1 MARITVED
9 CLENVDNRFE
19 LVLVAARR
27 TRQLQLGHDPL
38 VPEDRDK
45 HTVIALREIAEG
57 LVTSEILKEVEVDT
71 RQELEEVFAPGD
83 GENSEDAGEAKAEAE
98 ESEDTT
104 EGEISAADLA
114 ALADLIE
121 SAPMAQAL
129 EAVSDEETQ
138 DADDTGEEED
148 VDENDWYESEDTDWR
163 RWYGWYDEQHEL
175 QEDEKTVES
184 ARAKNAGR
192 RA

>member
-9 CLENVDNRFE
+9 CLENVENRFE

-57 LVTSEILKEVEVDT
+57 LITSDILKEVEVDT
-71 RQELEEVFAPGD
+71 RQELEEVFAS
-83 GENSEDAGEAKAEAE
+83 GESEASENAGEATAEATVPDT
-98 ESEDTT
+98 EDRG
-104 EGEISAADLA
+104 EAEISAEDLA

-121 SAPMAQAL
+121 SAPVAQVL
-129 EAVSDEETQ
+129 ETASDETASDETASDETASDEETH
-138 DADDTGEEED
+138 DADDAGDDAEEKP
-148 VDENDWYESEDTDWR
+148 VS
-163 RWYGWYDEQHEL
+163 
-175 QEDEKTVES
+175 
-184 ARAKNAGR
+184 
-192 RA
+192 

>member
-9 CLENVDNRFE
+9 CLEHVDNRFE

-71 RQELEEVFAPGD
+71 RQELEEVFAPG
-83 GENSEDAGEAKAEAE
+83 EGEASQTPGEAVAGAADSDAQDSNE
-98 ESEDTT
+98 VA
-104 EGEISAADLA
+104 ISAEDLA

-121 SAPMAQAL
+121 SAPVAQAL
-129 EAVSDEETQ
+129 EVASDEETH
-138 DADDTGEEED
+138 DADNTGDDAEEKP
-148 VDENDWYESEDTDWR
+148 VS
-163 RWYGWYDEQHEL
+163 
-175 QEDEKTVES
+175 
-184 ARAKNAGR
+184 
-192 RA
+192 

>member
-9 CLENVDNRFE
+9 CLENVENRFE

-57 LVTSEILKEVEVDT
+57 LITSDILKEVEVDT
-71 RQELEEVFAPGD
+71 RQELEEVFGS
-83 GENSEDAGEAKAEAE
+83 GESEASENVGEATAEA
-98 ESEDTT
+98 TVPGT
-104 EGEISAADLA
+104 ENRGEAEISAEDLA

-121 SAPMAQAL
+121 SAPVAQVL
-129 EAVSDEETQ
+129 ETASDETASDETASDEETH
-138 DADDTGEEED
+138 DADDAGDDAEEKP
-148 VDENDWYESEDTDWR
+148 VS
-163 RWYGWYDEQHEL
+163 
-175 QEDEKTVES
+175 
-184 ARAKNAGR
+184 
-192 RA
+192 

>member
-9 CLENVDNRFE
+9 CLENVENRFE

-57 LVTSEILKEVEVDT
+57 LITSDILKEVEVDT
-71 RQELEEVFAPGD
+71 RQELEEVFGS
-83 GENSEDAGEAKAEAE
+83 GESEASENVGEATAEA
-98 ESEDTT
+98 TVPGT
-104 EGEISAADLA
+104 ENRGEAEISAEDLA

-121 SAPMAQAL
+121 SVPVAQAL
-129 EAVSDEETQ
+129 SDETASDETSDETASDETASDETASDETASDETASDEETH
-138 DADDTGEEED
+138 DADDAGDDAEEKP
-148 VDENDWYESEDTDWR
+148 VS
-163 RWYGWYDEQHEL
+163 
-175 QEDEKTVES
+175 
-184 ARAKNAGR
+184 
-192 RA
+192 

>member
-57 LVTSEILKEVEVDT
+57 LITNEILNEKEIDPY
-71 RQELEEVFAPGD
+71 Q
-83 GENSEDAGEAKAEAE
+83 EAE
-98 ESEDTT
+98 E
-104 EGEISAADLA
+104 AFA
-114 ALADLIE
+114 ALSETAGETMDGGADTAAAVAEKASVAAAANATAVEIPVTE
-121 SAPMAQAL
+121 AGL
-129 EAVSDEETQ
+129 EEET
-138 DADDTGEEED
+138 
-148 VDENDWYESEDTDWR
+148 
-163 RWYGWYDEQHEL
+163 
-175 QEDEKTVES
+175 
-184 ARAKNAGR
+184 AK
-192 RA
+192 

>member
-9 CLENVDNRFE
+9 CLENVENRFE

-57 LVTSEILKEVEVDT
+57 LITSDILKEVEVDT
-71 RQELEEVFAPGD
+71 RQELEEVFGSGD
-83 GENSEDAGEAKAEAE
+83 SEASENVGEATAEA
-98 ESEDTT
+98 TVPGT
-104 EGEISAADLA
+104 ENRGEAEISAEDLA

-121 SAPMAQAL
+121 SVPIAQAL
-129 EAVSDEETQ
+129 ETASDETAGDETASDETAGDETASDETASDEETH
-138 DADDTGEEED
+138 DADDAGDDAEEKP
-148 VDENDWYESEDTDWR
+148 VS
-163 RWYGWYDEQHEL
+163 
-175 QEDEKTVES
+175 
-184 ARAKNAGR
+184 
-192 RA
+192 

>member
-9 CLENVDNRFE
+9 CLANVENRFE

-57 LVTSEILKEVEVDT
+57 LITSDILKEVAVDT
-71 RQELEEVFAPGD
+71 RQELEEVFAS
-83 GENSEDAGEAKAEAE
+83 GESEASENAGEATAEATVP
-98 ESEDTT
+98 DTKDRG
-104 EGEISAADLA
+104 EAEISAEDLA

-121 SAPMAQAL
+121 SAPVAQVL
-129 EAVSDEETQ
+129 ETASDETASDETASDETASDETASDEETH
-138 DADDTGEEED
+138 DADDAGDDAEEKP
-148 VDENDWYESEDTDWR
+148 VS
-163 RWYGWYDEQHEL
+163 
-175 QEDEKTVES
+175 
-184 ARAKNAGR
+184 
-192 RA
+192 

>member
-9 CLENVDNRFE
+9 CLENVENRFE

-57 LVTSEILKEVEVDT
+57 LITSDILKEVEVDT
-71 RQELEEVFAPGD
+71 RQELEEVFAS
-83 GENSEDAGEAKAEAE
+83 GESEASENAGEATAEATVPDT
-98 ESEDTT
+98 EDRG
-104 EGEISAADLA
+104 EAEISAEDLA

-121 SAPMAQAL
+121 LAPVAQVL
-129 EAVSDEETQ
+129 ETASDETASDETASDEETH
-138 DADDTGEEED
+138 DADEAGDDAEEKP
-148 VDENDWYESEDTDWR
+148 VS
-163 RWYGWYDEQHEL
+163 
-175 QEDEKTVES
+175 
-184 ARAKNAGR
+184 
-192 RA
+192 

>member
-9 CLENVDNRFE
+9 CLENVENRFE

-57 LVTSEILKEVEVDT
+57 LITSDILKEVEVDT
-71 RQELEEVFAPGD
+71 RQELEEVFAS
-83 GENSEDAGEAKAEAE
+83 GESEASENAGEATAEATVPDI
-98 ESEDTT
+98 EDRG
-104 EGEISAADLA
+104 EAEISAEDLA

-121 SAPMAQAL
+121 SVPIAQAL
-129 EAVSDEETQ
+129 ETASDETASDETASDETASDEETH
-138 DADDTGEEED
+138 DADDAGDDAEEKP
-148 VDENDWYESEDTDWR
+148 VS
-163 RWYGWYDEQHEL
+163 
-175 QEDEKTVES
+175 
-184 ARAKNAGR
+184 
-192 RA
+192 